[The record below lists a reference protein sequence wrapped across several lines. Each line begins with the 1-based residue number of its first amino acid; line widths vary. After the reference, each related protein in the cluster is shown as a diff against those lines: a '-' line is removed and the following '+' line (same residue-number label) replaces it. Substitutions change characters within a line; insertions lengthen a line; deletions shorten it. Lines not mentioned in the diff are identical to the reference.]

1 MPSKRRKRTIY
12 IDPEID
18 KTIRVLAVE
27 EDRYFGDVAE
37 DAFRLYIEKKRKKRS
52 LNDVIRLP

>member
-1 MPSKRRKRTIY
+1 MPSTRRKRTIY

-37 DAFRLYIEKKRKKRS
+37 DAFRLYIEKKRKEKK
-52 LNDVIRLP
+52 PK